1 MSRNAAP
8 HHELPSHLKLA
19 TIWLLL
25 FLAVF
30 LGFKAWEHQQQQSR
44 ITINGGEIRLQ
55 RGPDG
60 HFHWPGKIN
69 GIAVDFLIDT
79 GATRT
84 ALPQS
89 LAEQAGLVSEGVVAS
104 NTAGGMAQGYKA
116 RAAIKLQ
123 GGVSAERLSVTVLPA
138 LDAPLLGMDMLSK
151 LSFTQEGGLLLI
163 RAAQP

>member
-1 MSRNAAP
+1 MSDNA
-8 HHELPSHLKLA
+8 ELPSHFKLA
-19 TIWLLL
+19 TLWLLL

-44 ITINGGEIRLQ
+44 ITINAGEIRLQ

-60 HFHWPGKIN
+60 HFHWPGRVN

-79 GATRT
+79 GATRS
-84 ALPQS
+84 ALPQA
-89 LAEQAGLVSEGVVAS
+89 LAEQAGLVSEGLVAS

-116 RAAIKLQ
+116 RATLELQ
-123 GGVSAERLSVTVLPA
+123 GGVKAERLSVTVLPA

-151 LSFTQEGGLLLI
+151 LSFTQEDGRLLI